1 MSYETVKVVTKD
13 PRTAS
18 EFSLGIDIG
27 GTFTDIVLYDD
38 VTGVSF
44 THKELTTP
52 DDPTRGVIS
61 GMRHLFE
68 REGLRIDAVRR
79 IVHAT
84 TLFTNAL
91 IERQGAET
99 GLITT
104 QGFRD
109 VLEIG
114 HERKFE
120 LYDVFIEMPKPLVR
134 RSMRLEVP
142 ERVGPNGE
150 VEMALDTDALMRCAE
165 ELISRGAISIAI
177 VFLHAYAN
185 PIHERLAR
193 DMLESRF
200 PDLFVSISSDACPQI
215 REFERTST
223 TVANAYIKPIAD
235 RYLDGLGS
243 ELKAA
248 GTNAELF
255 LMLSNGGLTNVNEA
269 KRKPIEMLE
278 SGPAAGALAGAYFG
292 KRSDLR
298 NVLAFDMGGTT
309 AKLSV
314 VDDGQP
320 IIAYDF
326 EAAREKR
333 FIDGSGLPIKISTI
347 ELIEI
352 GAGGGSIAHLD
363 QLGLLNVGPK
373 SAGSVPGPACY
384 ERGGRRPTV
393 TDANLLLG
401 YLDPGFFAGGTIAI
415 SREAAEASLH
425 PLAEASNLSLAQIA
439 WGVHNIVNES
449 MASAARV
456 HIAEQGKDPRHYALL
471 TTGGGGPLHGC
482 EVARKLGII
491 KVVCPPSAGVASAI
505 GMLVAPARI
514 DRVATIAERLD
525 AIDWQHLE
533 TTYRLLEAGATRV
546 IRETGIG
553 PEATTISRLADIRYV
568 GQGFELVVG
577 LPDGPYTA
585 ASRDLILQRF
595 ENDYRAIF
603 SRIPIGSTA
612 EIVNIRVSAQAPAGN
627 DDLQVAYGAGRSVA
641 DALKGA
647 RRVYYGTKDD
657 YVLTSVYDRRKLP
670 AGSDIPTPAVIEEA
684 ESTLI
689 VPPDARAQVA
699 ANGTIIV
706 TLDVPEEAPILHV
719 SKQADF
725 TLER

>member
-1 MSYETVKVVTKD
+1 M
-13 PRTAS
+13 PRANS

-38 VTGVSF
+38 VTGACL

-61 GMRHLFE
+61 GMHHLFE

-91 IERQGAET
+91 IERKGAQT

-120 LYDVFIEMPKPLVR
+120 LYDIFIEMPQPLVR

-142 ERVGPNGE
+142 ERIGPNGE
-150 VEMALDTDALMRCAE
+150 IEMTLDTDALVRCAE
-165 ELISRGAISIAI
+165 ELIAGGASSIAI

-185 PIHERLAR
+185 PIQERLAC
-193 DMLESRF
+193 DLLQSRF
-200 PDLFVSISSDACPQI
+200 PDLFVSISSDVCPQI

-223 TVANAYIKPIAD
+223 TVANSYIKPIAD
-235 RYLDGLGS
+235 RYLAGLRS

-320 IIAYDF
+320 VIAYDF

-333 FIDGSGLPIKISTI
+333 FMEGSGLPIRISTI
-347 ELIEI
+347 ELIEV

-363 QLGLLNVGPK
+363 QLGLLNVGPE

-384 ERGGRRPTV
+384 GRGGKRPTV
-393 TDANLLLG
+393 TDANLILG

-415 SREAAEASLH
+415 SREAAESSLR
-425 PLAEASNLSLAQIA
+425 PLAEASNLSLPQIA

-456 HIAEQGKDPRHYALL
+456 HIAEQGKDARRYALL

-482 EVARKLGII
+482 EVARKLGIAR
-491 KVVCPPSAGVASAI
+491 VVCPPSAGVASAI

-514 DRVATIAERLD
+514 DRVATIAQRLD
-525 AIDWQHLE
+525 AMDWQHLE
-533 TTYRLLEAGATRV
+533 TTYGLLEADARRV
-546 IRETGIG
+546 IRETGIQ
-553 PEATTISRLADIRYV
+553 PETITVSRLADVRYV

-577 LPDGPYTA
+577 LSDGPYTA

-595 ENDYRAIF
+595 ESDYRAIF

-612 EIVNIRVSAQAPAGN
+612 EIVNIRISAQAPAGK
-627 DDLQVAYGAGRSVA
+627 DDLQVAYGAGRGAS
-641 DALKGA
+641 DALKGE
-647 RRVYYGTKDD
+647 RRVYYGTKGD
-657 YVLTSVYDRRKLP
+657 YVLTCVYDRRKLP

-689 VPPDARAQVA
+689 VPPDARAHVA
-699 ANGTIIV
+699 TNGNIIV
-706 TLDVPEEAPILHV
+706 TLDVSEEPLSLHV
-719 SKQADF
+719 SGQADF
-725 TLER
+725 TLE